1 MLGFWISLVKV
12 SQGFEYASDSKCKGS
27 EYGKVAN
34 IRELRR
40 VLNKPEYFKK
50 YLNMRGYALIKVNM
64 FEYAWKYQ
72 NKQNSE
78 HARILNVSDAVY
90 SMRSLYKILSS
101 YRDRDYSE
109 YCQTFKMK
117 CFTQRIMP
125 GSRHTIRNF
134 SGQGSFVS

>member
-1 MLGFWISLVKV
+1 MLGFWISLVIV

-72 NKQNSE
+72 NKQ
-78 HARILNVSDAVY
+78 ILNMPEFWTCLMQYIAWGHFTKYWAVIEIEIIQNIVKHLRW
-90 SMRSLYKILSS
+90 SVLHK
-101 YRDRDYSE
+101 E
-109 YCQTFKMK
+109 
-117 CFTQRIMP
+117 
-125 GSRHTIRNF
+125 
-134 SGQGSFVS
+134 